1 MDSDRDVLFTDS
13 ALSRS
18 SDWVCCCFVDS
29 AAPCRAKKRSKVK
42 EMPYESGMDPI
53 GDVRKPLDIKFY
65 LLAVL
70 FLVFDVELLFLYPWA
85 VSLNN
90 PDGIPAEY
98 RMPVLWVLLVL
109 LVTLGLAYL
118 VALKKGIFEWRK

>member
-1 MDSDRDVLFTDS
+1 VTSYLPILLYLVAVIGF
-13 ALSRS
+13 
-18 SDWVCCCFVDS
+18 
-29 AAPCRAKKRSKVK
+29 AAVSLILPHLVGPKKRSKVK

-85 VSLNN
+85 VALKN

-98 RMPVLWVLLVL
+98 RIPVLWVLLVL